1 LLNVFL
7 CAKEIPEKDA
17 ALLPT
22 SVKRILS
29 KIDVFFLLQKSI
41 EAANSRDFDALSKAT
56 AILSQIS
63 GMMAILEY
71 KREDEWLP
79 YEEEE
84 AKLLKD
90 QNVVFTSMNFDEVNL
105 WEDSDSAMWECYAD
119 VDVTWFGKDG
129 HFIEAKL
136 HQINGHDHGDSP
148 EFENWLKLDYRVF
161 LKELGTDKVIEVD
174 ITFDHEVAIKDGLK
188 SEEVDD
194 TYYWVKY
201 IDSGKLKKISDWLN
215 LGLDSKECATVLY
228 CLAIQYQ
235 LRKSY
240 IRRENP
246 EEWNGQI
253 ISELERVKNKYLK
266 DEKEWAKDI
275 DYVAT
280 RIGVKLALMNRI
292 KNAEHLREKP
302 RDEIISLIVNAALKC
317 TNYYSRITTS
327 SYFFFCLCRSILAGR
342 IVQPSRRKV
351 HEEIYSR
358 SSPLW
363 ILLVLRSR

>member
-1 LLNVFL
+1 
-7 CAKEIPEKDA
+7 
-17 ALLPT
+17 
-22 SVKRILS
+22 
-29 KIDVFFLLQKSI
+29 
-41 EAANSRDFDALSKAT
+41 
-56 AILSQIS
+56 
-63 GMMAILEY
+63 
-71 KREDEWLP
+71 
-79 YEEEE
+79 
-84 AKLLKD
+84 
-90 QNVVFTSMNFDEVNL
+90 
-105 WEDSDSAMWECYAD
+105 
-119 VDVTWFGKDG
+119 
-129 HFIEAKL
+129 
-136 HQINGHDHGDSP
+136 
-148 EFENWLKLDYRVF
+148 LKLDYRVF

-292 KNAEHLREKP
+292 K
-302 RDEIISLIVNAALKC
+302 VC
-317 TNYYSRITTS
+317 Y
-327 SYFFFCLCRSILAGR
+327 
-342 IVQPSRRKV
+342 
-351 HEEIYSR
+351 
-358 SSPLW
+358 
-363 ILLVLRSR
+363 

>member
-1 LLNVFL
+1 
-7 CAKEIPEKDA
+7 
-17 ALLPT
+17 
-22 SVKRILS
+22 
-29 KIDVFFLLQKSI
+29 
-41 EAANSRDFDALSKAT
+41 
-56 AILSQIS
+56 
-63 GMMAILEY
+63 
-71 KREDEWLP
+71 
-79 YEEEE
+79 
-84 AKLLKD
+84 
-90 QNVVFTSMNFDEVNL
+90 
-105 WEDSDSAMWECYAD
+105 
-119 VDVTWFGKDG
+119 
-129 HFIEAKL
+129 
-136 HQINGHDHGDSP
+136 
-148 EFENWLKLDYRVF
+148 LKLDYRVF

-292 KNAEHLREKP
+292 KVC
-302 RDEIISLIVNAALKC
+302 S
-317 TNYYSRITTS
+317 
-327 SYFFFCLCRSILAGR
+327 RSIAKKIIVYEIVSFRMQR
-342 IVQPSRRKV
+342 IYKKTPETKL
-351 HEEIYSR
+351 YL
-358 SSPLW
+358 SS
-363 ILLVLRSR
+363 